1 MCRVIPSFLSCNSW
15 KLCLCMRPSLGV
27 YFIEVVLLVTFARTG
42 YAAAIQRGEPLR
54 MSTALIIVNESHADD
69 VLSQVGQFVKVT
81 QRLPPRLAIVEG
93 EDRQLEA
100 VRTLPGV
107 IAVCE
112 GPVPDSVLQQLHPA
126 ERLFA
131 DGWAAGRQPKTARP
145 GEGLPW
151 DAEGFQPPDLPNE
164 RSEPK

>member
-1 MCRVIPSFLSCNSW
+1 MCRVTPLFLYCDSG
-15 KLCLCMRPSLGV
+15 KRCLCMRSSLGI
-27 YFIEVVLLVTFARTG
+27 YFIEVVLLVTFACTG
-42 YAAAIQRGEPLR
+42 YAAAIQRGELPR
-54 MSTALIIVNESHADD
+54 MSTALVIMNESHADD

-112 GPVPDSVLQQLHPA
+112 GPVPDSVLQQLHPT

-145 GEGLPW
+145 GEGLQW
-151 DAEGFQPPDLPNE
+151 DAEGFQPPDLPND
-164 RSEPK
+164 RSQQK

>member
-1 MCRVIPSFLSCNSW
+1 MCRVTPLFRYCARW
-15 KLCLCMRPSLGV
+15 KRCLCMRSSLGV
-27 YFIEVVLLVTFARTG
+27 YFMEVVLLVTFACTD
-42 YAAAIQRGEPLR
+42 YVAAIQRGGLFR
-54 MSTALIIVNESHADD
+54 MSTALVIVNESHADD

-112 GPVPDSVLQQLHPA
+112 GPVPDSVLQQLHPT

-131 DGWAAGRQPKTARP
+131 DGWTAGRQPKTARP

-151 DAEGFQPPDLPNE
+151 DAEGFQPPDIPND
-164 RSEPK
+164 RSQQK